1 MLELSLAVAA
11 VLIMSGLCS
20 GTEAALFSIPI
31 LRTRQLAQEG
41 GGAAEALTQIRE
53 NMSRPIATIVILNN
67 VANIVGSITVGL
79 IATRVLGE
87 ALLGVVSG
95 VLTFLVIIFAE
106 IIPKTLG
113 ERYAEPIAL
122 AAARPVLLLTF
133 FFTPLV
139 WLIELLTSPI
149 TKGRPLLPATNE
161 AEIKLLADLG
171 HQQGMIE
178 KDESEMI
185 KRVFQMN
192 DLTAEQIMTPR
203 VAMTQAQ
210 ADATLDAM
218 QETILRSPHSRI
230 VLVGESVDDVVGIA
244 LKSEL
249 LSALI
254 AGKGALKINQFSR
267 DPYFV
272 PQSVRADNLLASF
285 RKSRRHLA
293 VVIDEYGGV
302 AGVVSLEDVLETLTG
317 AIVDETDRV
326 SDLRAQA
333 RRRGKAALADQAGSE
348 EK

>member
-1 MLELSLAVAA
+1 MFELILAIA
-11 VLIMSGLCS
+11 VVLLMSALCS

-31 LRTRQLAQEG
+31 LRTRQLAQG
-41 GGAAEALTQIRE
+41 DGRAALALVRIRE

-79 IATRVLGE
+79 IATQVLGE
-87 ALLGVVSG
+87 AWLGVVSG
-95 VLTFLVIIFAE
+95 VLTFLVIICAE
-106 IIPKTLG
+106 IIPTTLG
-113 ERYAEPIAL
+113 ERHAEPIAL

-133 FFTPLV
+133 LFTPLV
-139 WLIELLTSPI
+139 WLIELITSPI

-161 AEIKLLADLG
+161 AEIQLLADLG

-185 KRVFQMN
+185 KRVFRMN
-192 DLTAEQIMTPR
+192 DVTAEQLMTPR
-203 VAMTQAQ
+203 VAMTQVP
-210 ADATLDAM
+210 ADATLASV
-218 QETILRSPHSRI
+218 QEEIISSPHSRI
-230 VLVGESVDDVVGIA
+230 VLVGESVDDVLGIT

-249 LSALI
+249 LTALI
-254 AGKGALKINQFSR
+254 EGLGEMQISKFAR
-267 DPYFV
+267 EPYFV
-272 PQSVRADNLLASF
+272 PQSVRADDLLASF
-285 RKSRRHLA
+285 RSSRRHLA

-333 RRRGKAALADQAGSE
+333 RRRGKAALEDQDG
-348 EK
+348 